1 MQVCQNLKGIR
12 RPTPRPLPFDNGTS
26 SILIPLLVIRNMME
40 ETMILKVVT
49 AALLGTAVLIGPACA
64 QTTNND
70 QSNKTVTSHKDG
82 EWRSSKV
89 IGLNVYNDAKEKV
102 GEIEEIIIDKSG
114 RVANVIIGVGGF
126 LGMGEHYVAV
136 PMDKLKWVN
145 EPVQTTTTSSTT
157 TSSAATSTSTN
168 AVNTPTVGTTDRGAV
183 TGEVNRSN
191 RPMRAGNEMWY
202 PDHAIYNVTK
212 DELKAMAQFRYN

>member
-1 MQVCQNLKGIR
+1 LEQHQ
-12 RPTPRPLPFDNGTS
+12 
-26 SILIPLLVIRNMME
+26 E
-40 ETMILKVVT
+40 EAMISKVL
-49 AALLGTAVLIGPACA
+49 ASALLATVLFTSAAGA
-64 QTTNND
+64 QTVNKD
-70 QSNKTVTSHKDG
+70 QSDKTVSSHKDG

-114 RVANVIIGVGGF
+114 RVANVVLGVGGF

-145 EPVQTTTTSSTT
+145 EAVSNTNT
-157 TSSAATSTSTN
+157 AATSTVAEN
-168 AVNTPTVGTTDRGAV
+168 KPTVGTTDKGTV

-202 PDHAIYNVTK
+202 PDHAIYNVSK
-212 DELKAMAQFRYN
+212 DELKKMPQFKYN